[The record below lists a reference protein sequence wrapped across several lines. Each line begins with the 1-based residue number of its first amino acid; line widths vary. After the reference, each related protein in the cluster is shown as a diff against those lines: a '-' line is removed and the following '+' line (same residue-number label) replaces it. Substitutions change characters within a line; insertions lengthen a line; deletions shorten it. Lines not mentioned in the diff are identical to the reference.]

1 MPANASNTNAH
12 ITSVTADR
20 AMASGWVP
28 PPKVNSNS
36 RDATWDG
43 PNSAPIATTVP
54 ASMPARPK
62 IASRCA
68 DMPDGTKE

>member
-1 MPANASNTNAH
+1 MRARRRRTS
-12 ITSVTADR
+12 TSVTADR
-20 AMASGWVP
+20 AIASGWVL

-43 PNSAPIATTVP
+43 PNSAPIVTTVP

-68 DMPDGTKE
+68 DIPDGTKE